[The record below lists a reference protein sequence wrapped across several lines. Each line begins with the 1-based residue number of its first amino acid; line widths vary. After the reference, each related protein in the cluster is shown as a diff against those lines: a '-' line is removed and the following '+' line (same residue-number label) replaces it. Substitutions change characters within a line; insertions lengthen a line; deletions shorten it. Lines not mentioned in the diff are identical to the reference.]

1 MMLQKIMKKEQMSL
15 ETRGFVWNTLAGLIN
30 AAEAVVILMVVT
42 RTCEIEDAGIITI
55 AFSVGNLTM
64 TIGKY
69 GMRNFQVT
77 DIQNRCSLNDYFTS
91 RIITVF
97 LMFIAVIAYLIYATG
112 GLDYSLRKSMIVFLI
127 CAIYMVEALEDVFC
141 GNYQKQ
147 GRLDY
152 AGQVFAYR
160 WLLQLLVII
169 CLLFMKVDIVW
180 SLLTAFCLGTVFT
193 IIFNIIKFPFYSEQK
208 LAFSLHNTKF
218 LLKCCFPLFLTGFLS
233 NYITNSPKYAIDAML
248 GEQEQAYYGFIA
260 MPVFVI
266 ALFSNFF
273 YQPVLVNLAAF
284 WQERKITDMKRLIW
298 QQMFLIVILT
308 LICLGGAYFLG
319 IPVLSRLFNADLT
332 DYKNSLL
339 IMLLGGGF
347 LAYDALLMVIMTT
360 MRIQQQAIYVYC
372 IIAATAFVFS
382 RKIICEYGISGAA
395 WLYTFLELIL
405 SVVLLLITWFKL
417 QKTSKLFQLQ

>member
-1 MMLQKIMKKEQMSL
+1 MKKEQMSL